1 MNKLAQIILE
11 DANLVNKKINFSEL
25 LGKKILITGASGMVG
40 TYLLATL
47 KNLNDKNPEK
57 IKTFAVMQNSPLP
70 FQKFLLNYKG
80 AKILKGDL
88 TDYAFLKKLPKVD
101 YIIHAAGYA
110 QPNLFLKDQAKT
122 LYINTATT
130 LMLFENLLPNGK
142 FLFISSSEIYS
153 GLANPPYKEN
163 SVGTTNTDHPRSCY
177 IESKRCG
184 EAICTAFKNKGVNA
198 KSVRLS
204 LAYGPGTKPNDQR
217 VLNSFIQKAIQN
229 KKIELMDRGHAKR
242 TYCYITNSV
251 EIIWKVLL
259 FGQELIYNGGGNSK
273 TTIGRL
279 AREIGQYLNT
289 PVSFPKN
296 SANQLK
302 GAPDDVCLDMTKFEK
317 EFGKIDYTSLKNG
330 LKKTIEWQKELY
342 KI

>member
-11 DANLVNKKINFSEL
+11 DANSVNKKINLSEL

-40 TYLLATL
+40 TYLLASL
-47 KNLNDKNPEK
+47 KNLADKNPGK
-57 IKTFAVMQNSPLP
+57 IKTFAVMQNFPLS

-88 TDYAFLKKLPKVD
+88 TDCSFLKKIPKVD

-110 QPNLFLKDQAKT
+110 QPSLFLKNQDKT
-122 LYINTATT
+122 IYINTATT
-130 LMLFENLLPNGK
+130 LMLFEKLLPNGK

-153 GLANPPYKEN
+153 GLTYPPYKEN

-177 IESKRCG
+177 IESKKCG
-184 EAICTAFKNKGVNA
+184 EAICAVFKNKGVNA

-217 VLNSFIQKAIQN
+217 VLNSFIQKGIKN
-229 KKIELMDRGHAKR
+229 KKIELMDRGEAKR
-242 TYCYITNSV
+242 TYCYITDSV

-273 TTIGRL
+273 TAIGQL
-279 AREIGQYLNT
+279 AREIGRYLNI
-289 PVSFPKN
+289 PVYFPKS

-302 GAPDDVCLDMTKFEK
+302 GAPENVRLDMTKFEK
-317 EFGKIDYTSLKNG
+317 EFGKINYTPLKDG